1 MGIFGICLRYKKL
14 VGDIVDQFAYGD
26 VLLVKGVDYMSKSS
40 VWPAGEIEKI
50 VKLYGNMLFR
60 LCLIMLG
67 NPDDAEDAVQETF
80 IKYLQKAPEFR
91 DAEHEKAWLITVA
104 TNKCRDM
111 LRFKNR
117 HQMVNIETLNEF
129 TSDSA
134 DSGILEALMTLPE
147 KFRIVLVLYYVEEYS
162 TEAIAKVIGKS
173 KSAVK
178 MRLQKGR
185 RLLEEIY
192 RKEYM

>member
-1 MGIFGICLRYKKL
+1 MISMCGL
-14 VGDIVDQFAYGD
+14 VGKSINLIDHSAFGN
-26 VLLVKGVDYMSKSS
+26 VLLVKGVDGMRKSS
-40 VWPAGEIEKI
+40 ARPAGEIENVI
-50 VKLYGNMLFR
+50 EIYGNMLFR
-60 LCLIMLG
+60 LCLVMLG
-67 NPDDAEDAVQETF
+67 NSDDAEDALQETF

-91 DAEHEKAWLITVA
+91 DPEHEKAWLIKVA

-111 LRFKNR
+111 LRFKTR
-117 HQMVNIETLNEF
+117 QQMVDIDVLNEF
-129 TSDSA
+129 TNDSA

-162 TEAIAKVIGKS
+162 TEEIAEMIGKT